1 MSFHS
6 RWMSRNLWRRAA
18 QGAVLALGAPFGWLG
33 IRLLQGETVSGEL
46 SSSPLLY
53 MYLCVPTLLVF
64 TGFGAVIGLHE
75 DRLESAN
82 RRLEELSFTDPLT
95 GLKNLRYFR
104 LRLEEEYAS
113 ARREHAPIAIAILDL
128 DHFKRVNDELG
139 HQTGDDLLEACGCAI
154 LEASRRGETAARVG
168 GEEFGILLPGNDG
181 ASGVRVAERVRES
194 IASIAVSSK
203 DGVAQITAS
212 VGVASSAE
220 LGCLEA
226 DELYGAADAALYQAK
241 RNGRDRVVLAG
252 GVRT

>member
-1 MSFHS
+1 MSFLT
-6 RWMSRNLWRRAA
+6 RLVSRNHWRRGV
-18 QGAVLALGAPFGWLG
+18 QGGVLALGAPLGWLG
-33 IRLLQGETVSGEL
+33 IRLLEGETVSGEL

-53 MYLCVPTLLVF
+53 MYLLVPTLLVF
-64 TGFGAVIGLHE
+64 TGFGVVIGFHE

-113 ARREHAPIAIAILDL
+113 AQREHAPIAIAIIDL

-139 HQTGDDLLEACGCAI
+139 HQTGDDLLEACGRAI

-168 GEEFGILLPGNDG
+168 GEEFGILLPSNDG
-181 ASGVRVAERVRES
+181 ESAMRVAERVRES

-203 DGVAQITAS
+203 DGVARVTAS

-220 LGCLEA
+220 LGWLEV

-241 RNGRDRVVLAG
+241 RDGRDRVVLAG
-252 GVRT
+252 GVQT